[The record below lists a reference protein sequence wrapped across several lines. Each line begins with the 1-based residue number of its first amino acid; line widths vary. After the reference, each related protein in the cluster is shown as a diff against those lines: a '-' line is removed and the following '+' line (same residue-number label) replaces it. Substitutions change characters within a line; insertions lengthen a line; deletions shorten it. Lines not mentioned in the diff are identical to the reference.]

1 MKMRIFNMLI
11 ASLFVLSF
19 GSCEGFLDVEPSNS
33 GDSETSVLTPSD
45 ATVMINGL
53 MSKLTDFDYYGRNFI
68 MYGDT
73 KGGDLTIYSAGRG
86 LDGLYTFNHSAS
98 SGSYSGFWI
107 QIYHCILQANSLLA
121 SIESLEA
128 EGTEYDFS
136 DHKGQALTARA
147 LMYFDLVRLYGKA
160 YNDDKTAYGVP
171 NVTEPLDASAQPLRA
186 SVEENYQQI
195 ISDLKAAE
203 SLLAKSKSNG
213 YLNYYANLALQAR
226 VYLYMEDYPAALIA
240 AQTIID
246 EGPYELYGNDEWV
259 ASWTT
264 QFGSESIFELAMY
277 PSEGD
282 LGTASLSFY
291 LRRKGH
297 GSSSAM
303 GWFMASDYFLDRL
316 GEDVDD
322 IRWGV
327 MAPDESGDDHLGACY
342 KYSGSV
348 DLDGD
353 GKATRTAVNIKVIRL
368 SEIYLIAAEAA
379 FHSNKGLAADYL
391 NEIRKR
397 SPNLAPATSGSV
409 TVEMILKER
418 SKELFAEGHR
428 FFDMIRLNKSITYND
443 DFQGVPVAHREKTI
457 DRDFFKTLLP
467 ISDSEIKANPALGA
481 QQNPGY

>member
-1 MKMRIFNMLI
+1 MSKSMKVKIFKII
-11 ASLFVLSF
+11 AVGFVVVSLA
-19 GSCEGFLDVEPSNS
+19 SCKGISDVEPSNS
-33 GDSETSVLTPSD
+33 GDSETSISTPAD
-45 ATVMINGL
+45 AEVMINGL
-53 MSKLTDFDYYGRNFI
+53 MSKMTDFDYYGRNFI
-68 MYGDT
+68 MYGDA

-121 SIESLEA
+121 SIERLEA
-128 EGTEYDFS
+128 EGTEHDFS
-136 DHKGQALTARA
+136 DYKGQALTARA

-160 YNDDKTAYGVP
+160 YNDNKAALGVP

-203 SLLAKSKSNG
+203 ALLSKGKSNG
-213 YLNYYANLALQAR
+213 YINYYANLAIQAR
-226 VYLYMEDYPAALIA
+226 AYLYMNDYPAALSA

-246 EGPYELYGNDEWV
+246 EGPYQLYGNNEWV
-259 ASWTT
+259 SSWTQ

-291 LRRKGH
+291 LRRLGH

-316 GEDVDD
+316 GQDEGDV
-322 IRWGV
+322 RWGV
-327 MAPDESGDDHLGACY
+327 MSYDESGEDHLGSCY

-348 DLDGD
+348 NLDGD
-353 GKATRTAVNIKVIRL
+353 GKATATAVNIKVIRL

-379 FHSNKGLAADYL
+379 FHSNKGLAAEYL

-397 SPNLAPATSGSV
+397 SPALAPATAGSI
-409 TVEMILKER
+409 TIDMILDER
-418 SKELFAEGHR
+418 SKELF
-428 FFDMIRLNKSITYND
+428 
-443 DFQGVPVAHREKTI
+443 
-457 DRDFFKTLLP
+457 
-467 ISDSEIKANPALGA
+467 
-481 QQNPGY
+481 